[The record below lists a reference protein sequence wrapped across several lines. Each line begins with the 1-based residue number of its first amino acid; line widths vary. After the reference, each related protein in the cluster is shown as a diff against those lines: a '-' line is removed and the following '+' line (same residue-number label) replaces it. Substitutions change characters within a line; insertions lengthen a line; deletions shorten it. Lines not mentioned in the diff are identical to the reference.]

1 MAGERG
7 KGRGGDRHLAGRL
20 RSGKGRTA
28 SSRRWLE
35 RQLKDPYVVAARQD
49 GWRSRAA
56 YKLIDLDNRF
66 RLLTPGRRVVDLGA
80 APGGW
85 TQVAVERV
93 RAGLPRGGRVVAI
106 DPRDMEPI
114 PGATIIEADTL
125 ALETP
130 SLVRDALGGAAQV
143 VLSDMAAPATG
154 HATTDR
160 LRAMALYE
168 AAFAFAEEVLAP
180 GGAFVCKV
188 LKGGAEAEILA
199 ETKRLFASVKHVKPP
214 SSRADSAEIYLV
226 ATGFRDHV
234 GSCQREHDEDD

>member
-1 MAGERG
+1 MA
-7 KGRGGDRHLAGRL
+7 
-20 RSGKGRTA
+20 
-28 SSRRWLE
+28 
-35 RQLKDPYVVAARQD
+35 AAREH

-66 RLLTPGRRVVDLGA
+66 RLLGPGRQVVDLGA

-93 RAGLPRGGRVVAI
+93 KAGRTRGGRVVAI
-106 DPRDMEPI
+106 DPCEMDPI

-130 SLVRDALGGAAQV
+130 SLVRDALGGAADV

-154 HATTDR
+154 HKTTDR

-168 AAFAFAEEVLAP
+168 AALAFASEVLAP
-180 GGAFVCKV
+180 GGAFVCKM
-188 LKGGAEAEILA
+188 LRGGTEAGLLA
-199 ETKRLFASVKHVKPP
+199 ETKQLFASVKHVKPP
-214 SSRADSAEIYLV
+214 SSRAESAETYLV
-226 ATGFRDHV
+226 ATGFRDQL
-234 GSCQREHDEDD
+234 GSVYRDCEDDD